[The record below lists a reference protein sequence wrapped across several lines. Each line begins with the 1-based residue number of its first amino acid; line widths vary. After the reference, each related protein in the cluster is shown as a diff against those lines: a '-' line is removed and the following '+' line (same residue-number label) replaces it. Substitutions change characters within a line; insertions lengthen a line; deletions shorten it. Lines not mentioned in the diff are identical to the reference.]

1 MFNNTFK
8 ELRLQRAMSQKQLA
22 RELNCSQSTVG
33 YWETGERIPS
43 FDKLQSIA
51 NYFGVTV
58 DFLLGREEE
67 RDPTKLDDFSYALFN
82 ETKDLTEEDKQ
93 QLMDMAK
100 FLRMRKII
108 KND

>member
-33 YWETGERIPS
+33 YWESGERIPS

-51 NYFGVTV
+51 NFFGVTV
-58 DFLLGREEE
+58 DYLLGREEE

>member
-58 DFLLGREEE
+58 DYLLGREEE

>member
-1 MFNNTFK
+1 MFNNRIK
-8 ELRLQRAMSQKQLA
+8 ELRLKRAMSQKQLA

-33 YWETGERIPS
+33 FWETGERIPS
-43 FDKLQSIA
+43 FEKLQTIA
-51 NYFGVTV
+51 NFFGVTV
-58 DFLLGREEE
+58 DYLLDRETE
-67 RDPTKLDDFSYALFN
+67 RDPIQLDDFSYALFN

>member
-1 MFNNTFK
+1 MFRTTFK

-33 YWETGERIPS
+33 YWESGERIPS

-58 DFLLGREEE
+58 DYLLGREEE